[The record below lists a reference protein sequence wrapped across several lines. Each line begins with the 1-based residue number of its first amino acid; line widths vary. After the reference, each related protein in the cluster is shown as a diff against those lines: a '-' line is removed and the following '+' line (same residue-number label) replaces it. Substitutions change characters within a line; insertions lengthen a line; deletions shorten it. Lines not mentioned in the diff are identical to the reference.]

1 MPRVRL
7 ASGLRLLGIPVVTGI
22 LGFSGSGCGSSTGTM
37 TIVNV
42 DGPGVA
48 VVPWSGGPTIVV
60 GCGTSRVVKPTS
72 APSQPWLVTVREL
85 ASDHLLL
92 QKNGSGDFEVI
103 IRRGG
108 VLIGQPGP
116 SVGPAGVGCAG
127 E

>member
-72 APSQPWLVTVREL
+72 APASRGLSRLESWRATTYCFRRTGREI
-85 ASDHLLL
+85 S
-92 QKNGSGDFEVI
+92 
-103 IRRGG
+103 R
-108 VLIGQPGP
+108 
-116 SVGPAGVGCAG
+116 
-127 E
+127 